1 MNRKEIVQALE
12 EKWGVK
18 AKYLGAPTFAYEVA
32 GYRVDKNGVV
42 TRKDDLEDGI
52 PGFED
57 LQMSESEELGL
68 GKKRREDFHGE
79 NGMRADD
86 CPEME
91 EIETAVHVCT
101 FPLDEFTV
109 TVLRNLINMLASKE
123 RLISAAFELERPM
136 LDAHLAE
143 EIEGRE
149 TVDVDSFL
157 AVWDELEKGRAPGL
171 KLCAETRTLF
181 LQLPKQS
188 PTDEEM
194 EAFGILMTSMV
205 NFAKCI
211 KSALRKAAQED
222 NPRFAFRTWLIR
234 LGMNGDE
241 FKAARKVLLA
251 KLSGNSA
258 FRSPK
263 REGMPDGPVLYAE
276 KL

>member
-1 MNRKEIVQALE
+1 MTRKEIVQALE

-32 GYRVDKNGVV
+32 GYRVDKNGAV
-42 TRKDDLEDGI
+42 TSKDTPDEQV
-52 PGFED
+52 PAFEE
-57 LQMSESEELGL
+57 LRMTESEELGL
-68 GKKRREDFHGE
+68 GKKCREDFHGE
-79 NGMRADD
+79 NGMRVDD

-91 EIETAVHVCT
+91 EIEAAVHFCT

-109 TVLRNLINMLASKE
+109 TVLRNLINILASKE
-123 RLISAAFELERPM
+123 RLISAALELEQPM

-143 EIEGRE
+143 ELEGRE
-149 TVDVDSFL
+149 IDDVDSF
-157 AVWDELEKGRAPGL
+157 ATVWDELEKGRAPGL

-181 LQLPKQS
+181 LQMPKQS
-188 PTDEEM
+188 PTDEER
-194 EAFGILMTSMV
+194 EAFGVLMTSMV

-222 NPRFAFRTWLIR
+222 NPKFAFRTWLIR

-263 REGMPDGPVLYAE
+263 REGDV
-276 KL
+276 